1 VTECIFLD
9 RVRKHEFNL
18 QNEQS
23 CIIQSN
29 HQIQAR
35 GDIFF
40 VEGKLFH
47 VIPVAVPIPI
57 KDDPA
62 FCMMA
67 RTSAKSTLTNPG
79 T

>member
-1 VTECIFLD
+1 MKIL
-9 RVRKHEFNL
+9 
-18 QNEQS
+18 
-23 CIIQSN
+23 ISN
-29 HQIQAR
+29 
-35 GDIFF
+35 
-40 VEGKLFH
+40 

-79 T
+79 TCKGEEENRTLNICRLCVSLTCAN

>member
-1 VTECIFLD
+1 MQKVNNITKRNSTSRITG
-9 RVRKHEFNL
+9 VRSYTNISHIHAKEHVL
-18 QNEQS
+18 
-23 CIIQSN
+23 IQKQLISN
-29 HQIQAR
+29 
-35 GDIFF
+35 
-40 VEGKLFH
+40 

>member
-1 VTECIFLD
+1 MNSICRTNRVVSYNLVIKYKQGEIF
-9 RVRKHEFNL
+9 
-18 QNEQS
+18 S
-23 CIIQSN
+23 
-29 HQIQAR
+29 
-35 GDIFF
+35 F
-40 VEGKLFH
+40 VEGKIFH